1 MSTQGDRLKEERERL
16 GLNQTAF
23 GAVGGVKKQAQLKYE
38 KGERHPDSAYLEAVS
53 AVGVDVLYVITGQRS
68 QETLSDELAELVHLY
83 QNAPIQVRAAVHGA
97 LTAGDSDIGKP
108 NKTVVKNSHGG
119 RIAGNNYYEGK

>member
-1 MSTQGDRLKEERERL
+1 MIGERLKEERERL
-16 GLNQTAF
+16 RLTQPVFAAQANT
-23 GAVGGVKKQAQLKYE
+23 KKGSVINWE
-38 KGERHPDSAYLEAVS
+38 KGASSPTAVQL
-53 AVGVDVLYVITGQRS
+53 AALADIGVDVQYVVTGRRS
-68 QETLSDELAELVHLY
+68 EEALSEEVVEIIRLY

-108 NKTVVKNSHGG
+108 NKTVVKNNHGG